1 MDTDTTTNNTED
13 GAYRKASNN
22 FSKGSKQVFGNIK
35 SIAIVDDR
43 PEGGEYHDLEQES
56 ILTSKP
62 KTFIDGTLKGVY
74 SIGSGIINGAKG
86 IVEQPYR
93 GAKKE
98 GFLGFAKGMAK
109 GVSGV
114 VILPVV
120 GVMEFVTLTTQG
132 IINTP
137 LTVLDAMKNAPKE
150 EELTI
155 LATESKPIFFGT
167 PLLESI
173 EASKGKNIPH
183 LIRVCLEYLNQNK
196 SIEQQ
201 GIFRISGSKSLI
213 DEIEKKFDTGQINSA
228 QDLDP
233 KWTYEVA
240 CIFKAYFRYLPESII
255 PEQQIKEFFHI
266 QTNII
271 DPKQKALAL
280 KNVINSIPEPNY
292 SIIYDCIAF
301 YASVAKKSKLNLMTA
316 SNISIIVGPS
326 WLRPSNDLQEV
337 ANANTIAYNL
347 ISFFQELFTRHPVSN
362 NY

>member
-1 MDTDTTTNNTED
+1 MEPNNSTEEN
-13 GAYRKASNN
+13 AYRKASNN
-22 FSKGSKQVFGNIK
+22 YSKGSKQFFGNVK
-35 SIAIVDDR
+35 SIATIDNTPD
-43 PEGGEYHDLEQES
+43 GGEYKEIDHESS

-74 SIGSGIINGAKG
+74 SIGEGLINGAKG
-86 IVEQPYR
+86 IVEQPYK

-98 GFLGFAKGMAK
+98 GFLGFAKGMVK

-137 LTVLDAMKNAPKE
+137 LTVIDAMKNAPKE
-150 EELTI
+150 EELITV
-155 LATESKPIFFGT
+155 LAETKPIFFGA
-167 PLLESI
+167 PLLDSI
-173 EASKGKNIPH
+173 EASKNRNIPH
-183 LIRVCLEYLNQNK
+183 LIRVCLSYLNQNK
-196 SIEQQ
+196 CIEQQ

-228 QDLDP
+228 DDLDP

-240 CIFKAYFRYLPESII
+240 CIFKGYFRYLPESII
-255 PEQQIKEFFHI
+255 PEQQLKEFFNI

-292 SIIYDCIAF
+292 SIIYDCIGF
-301 YASVAKKSKLNLMTA
+301 FNTVSLKSKINLMTA
-316 SNISIIVGPS
+316 SNLSIIVGPS
-326 WLRPSNDLQEV
+326 WFRPSNDLQEV

-347 ISFFQELFTRHPVSN
+347 ILFSQELFTKSPTPN